1 MRYKQI
7 LNIALVLMLLLITTV
22 NTTLAAGDDDLMDKI
37 YSDDKV
43 FGYDKNKEYDITD
56 EISLQEGFDSASALP
71 GWQLLI
77 LGILLLFV
85 LVVIVVPSVFGWN
98 IIKGG
103 KAATQENPVE
113 AARGIKDTKMV
124 NRAYF
129 EEVAE
134 GALFIG
140 IILFAAFMFM

>member
-7 LNIALVLMLLLITTV
+7 LNITLVLMLLLITTV
-22 NTTLAAGDDDLMDKI
+22 NTTLAADDDAMDNI

-43 FGYDKNKEYDITD
+43 LGYDKNKEYDITD

-140 IILFAAFMFM
+140 VILFAAFMFM

>member
-7 LNIALVLMLLLITTV
+7 LNITLVLMLLLITTV
-22 NTTLAAGDDDLMDKI
+22 NTTLAADDDAMDKI

-43 FGYDKNKEYDITD
+43 LGYDKNKEYDITD

-71 GWQLLI
+71 GWQLLV
-77 LGILLLFV
+77 LGILLLLV

-140 IILFAAFMFM
+140 VILFAAFMFM